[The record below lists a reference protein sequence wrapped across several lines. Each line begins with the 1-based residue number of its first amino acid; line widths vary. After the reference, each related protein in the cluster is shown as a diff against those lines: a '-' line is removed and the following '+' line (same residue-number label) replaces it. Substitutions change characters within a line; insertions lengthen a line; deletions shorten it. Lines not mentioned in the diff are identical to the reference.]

1 MNNSRPQRSAAS
13 LARGLDLLD
22 RALESLFTVR
32 SSVLAKSAGGDRR
45 SQLMDQAIESLI
57 EARNARVNRIRAAG
71 AGPLLLAKITAS
83 EHHLAKVSGL
93 VGGSRAVARQSARGG
108 IDPSIAQRAFQ
119 RQIERT
125 IAEIRP
131 DEYHPER
138 R

>member
-1 MNNSRPQRSAAS
+1 MNSSRPQRSAAS
-13 LARGLDLLD
+13 LARGLDHLD
-22 RALESLFTVR
+22 RALEALFAVR
-32 SSVLAKSAGGDRR
+32 GSVLAKATGGDRR
-45 SQLMDQAIESLI
+45 PAQVDKAINALI
-57 EARNARVNRIRAAG
+57 DARSARVNRIRAAG

-93 VGGSRAVARQSARGG
+93 VGGVAVARQSARGG

-119 RQIERT
+119 RSIERT